1 MKFWELVIYNIDT
14 NFLILI
20 LIVDTNIY
28 IFAFISIS
36 INSKDET
43 RLTYDAY
50 YSL

>member
-1 MKFWELVIYNIDT
+1 MKFWKLVIYNIDT

-28 IFAFISIS
+28 FLFISI
-36 INSKDET
+36 NPKDET
-43 RLTYDAY
+43 SPTYDAY